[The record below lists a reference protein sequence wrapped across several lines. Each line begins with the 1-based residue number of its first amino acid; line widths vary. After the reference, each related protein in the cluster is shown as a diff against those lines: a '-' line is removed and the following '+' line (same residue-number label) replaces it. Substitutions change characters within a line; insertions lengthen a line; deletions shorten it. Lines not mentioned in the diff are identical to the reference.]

1 MRSCIQAL
9 GMEIA
14 LPKTLTQ
21 MKKRLEEAMNEAH
34 EAEEIIP
41 LMKEV
46 IARFELVPDDL
57 FETGTPE
64 SKVGIRKTSR
74 VDQPSGG
81 ETSMYRDAHGNTWVG
96 KGRRPK
102 WLIEALERGKTLE
115 DFLPRGRRLRS
126 AK

>member
-1 MRSCIQAL
+1 
-9 GMEIA
+9 MEIA
-14 LPKTLTQ
+14 LPKSLTQ

-57 FETGTPE
+57 FHTGTPE
-64 SKVGIRKTSR
+64 SKVAPRKTSR
-74 VDQPSGG
+74 VDQPSGT
-81 ETSMYRDAHGNTWVG
+81 ETGMYRDAHGNTWAG
-96 KGRRPK
+96 RGRRPK
-102 WLIEALERGKTLE
+102 WLTEALEHGKTLE
-115 DFLPRGRRLRS
+115 DFLPRERRLRS